1 LINIILEKNKKRK
14 EKEGK
19 YCRKTKKK
27 VIHCKWEKKVKK
39 KRKSVKTKV
48 RKKINTLWI
57 IIVIHI
63 ALGVSEQWIPHT
75 L

>member
-27 VIHCKWEKKVKK
+27 GK
-39 KRKSVKTKV
+39 
-48 RKKINTLWI
+48 
-57 IIVIHI
+57 
-63 ALGVSEQWIPHT
+63 
-75 L
+75 